1 MKQKKAAVILIYIVL
16 FFSAFSSCGE
26 RKNPATDPVI
36 IAFNSYLDSLAR
48 VSPVPDPGDPAAQ
61 TAALLENINGIRQDT
76 FQFFNS
82 EGYNIETYIHN
93 GNIYP
98 GLIGKI
104 LKDRSEAPEQL
115 HADTL
120 GTGYIC
126 YSWKNDKDPHVS
138 SACYL
143 VGKPTATHVII
154 FSTRL
159 PRDSTFEHTFAD
171 LLVQEKLPARL
182 FSDHEVDSIRF
193 GSRYIRLGNVCKW
206 QGANN
211 IQCSGKG
218 QINWSEFRD
227 MQRAVQMLRDHIL
240 SGSSSLGIIEKTL
253 VVPVLFEGSPAR
265 ALRVDYKIRIPRLLL
280 GGSNRIRAYYVAAP
294 VRGRYIA
301 CIMSHYD
308 DEAKEGSLPPLL
320 SEVMRLE

>member
-1 MKQKKAAVILIYIVL
+1 MILLLHIVL
-16 FFSAFSSCGE
+16 FLSGFSSCGE

-36 IAFNSYLDSLAR
+36 IAFNTYLDSLASS
-48 VSPVPDPGDPAAQ
+48 SPVFNPADSAAQ
-61 TAALLENINGIRQDT
+61 MAALLENINGIRQDS
-76 FQFFNS
+76 FEFFNS
-82 EGYNIETYIHN
+82 EGYNIDTYTHN

-104 LKDRSEAPEQL
+104 LKERSEAPEQL
-115 HADTL
+115 HTDTL
-120 GTGYIC
+120 GTGYLR
-126 YSWKNDKDPHVS
+126 YGWKNDKDPHVS

-143 VGKPTATHVII
+143 VEKANNTRVII
-154 FSTRL
+154 FRTRL
-159 PRDSTFEHTFAD
+159 LQDSTFERVFTD
-171 LLVQEKLPARL
+171 LLVQEKLPAHL
-182 FSDHEVDSIRF
+182 FSHHAVDSIRF
-193 GSRYIRLGNVCKW
+193 GSRYIQLGNICKW

-240 SGSSSLGIIEKTL
+240 NSSSSFGIIEKTSAI
-253 VVPVLFEGSPAR
+253 PVLFEGSPAR
-265 ALRVDYKIRIPRLLL
+265 ALRIDYKIRIPKLLL

-320 SEVMRLE
+320 SEVMRLQ